1 MKSSLLML
9 LVAFTIV
16 VFGCQQPRPQPSS
29 SLGGAEPVQLTDAN
43 FHNEV
48 IENDAPV
55 LVDMWA
61 PSCQPCIAMKP
72 TVRELATELQGV
84 AKVGELNVEENE
96 FIRQKYG
103 IDMYP
108 MLLVFVGGREVERL
122 VGTPTRDTL
131 LAAVLNCRD
140 EQSDSKD

>member
-1 MKSSLLML
+1 VKSSLLML